1 MPEVLGLQFGVSKT
15 EANDTFHYWLRI
27 LREILPASMLAQVE
41 QQASEYE
48 IVQELLEEFQ
58 LLVDST
64 EQPRERPGD
73 NEEQHKYFSG
83 KKKQHTFKNQI
94 ITLPE
99 GRDIVDVVVGA
110 IASDQ

>member
-64 EQPRERPGD
+64 D
-73 NEEQHKYFSG
+73 
-83 KKKQHTFKNQI
+83 
-94 ITLPE
+94 
-99 GRDIVDVVVGA
+99 
-110 IASDQ
+110 